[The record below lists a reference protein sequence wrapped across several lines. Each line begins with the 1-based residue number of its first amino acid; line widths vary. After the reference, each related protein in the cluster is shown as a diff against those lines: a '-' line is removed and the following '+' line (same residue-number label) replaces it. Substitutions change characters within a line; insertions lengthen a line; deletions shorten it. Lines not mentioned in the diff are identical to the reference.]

1 MNPQEEAMIELETKL
16 AYQEHAIAELNDVIL
31 SLRRDLERLA
41 REVELMRDRVENGQQ
56 EIGPAN
62 DRPPH
67 W

>member
-31 SLRRDLERLA
+31 SLRRDLERVT
-41 REVELMRDRVENGQQ
+41 RDVEQMRDRVENGQPD
-56 EIGPAN
+56 IGPAN
-62 DRPPH
+62 DKPPH